1 MRAVGKVARLR
12 IPMSIGTSP
21 GGLVSE
27 RIEKL
32 FAELPAP
39 GSPEYLSHLLTAD
52 ATALPAQ
59 VLVRAYR
66 RLCADGHAA
75 AAEATLA
82 RLLDGRDPHGYL
94 RVIRRLSKQ
103 QVPGN
108 QSWHD
113 AEDLFQ
119 AAVLQMTKVLSTPR
133 GVLAEV
139 AWVRFCQNCFEDA
152 WRAMHGRRGERLRIE
167 FAEPMKDDQSDELV
181 FPVEQTTG
189 DSAPWHAG
197 AKQSELPRIERLIEK
212 TIAAMSDPL
221 MRAVAADQFSDDP
234 SPISAGRSNQGRP
247 PLTEQLGASRFQISR
262 ALRNA
267 KARLAGALLADD
279 ELKVD
284 TAWLRRFIATN

>member
-1 MRAVGKVARLR
+1 
-12 IPMSIGTSP
+12 MSIGTSP
-21 GGLVSE
+21 GSLVSE
-27 RIEKL
+27 RLDRL
-32 FAELPAP
+32 FAELPEP
-39 GSPEYLSHLLTAD
+39 GSPEYLTYLETAD
-52 ATALPAQ
+52 AAALPAQ

-66 RLCADGHAA
+66 VLRTSGQDAA
-75 AAEATLA
+75 AATTLA
-82 RLLDGRDPHGYL
+82 RLLDGGDPHGYL
-94 RVIRRLSKQ
+94 KVIRRLSKQ

-108 QSWHD
+108 QNWHD

-119 AAVLQMTKVLSTPR
+119 AALLEITKVLNTPR

-167 FAEPMKDDQSDELV
+167 FAEPMKDDESDDLV

-189 DSAPWHAG
+189 EGAPWHAG
-197 AKQSELPRIERLIEK
+197 ARQSDLPRIEKLIEK
-212 TIAAMSDPL
+212 TIAAMNDPL

-234 SPISAGRSNQGRP
+234 SPISSGRSGQGKP
-247 PLTEQLGASRFQISR
+247 SLTEQLGASRFQISR

-284 TAWLRRFIATN
+284 TAWLRQFIATN